1 MARELEDG
9 MKRDKKRPTTKTK
22 TAGRPRT
29 SNDSSAKFAQGEHV
43 RIVPLHY
50 PKPSVSID
58 ELGHLRGRFTAWP

>member
-1 MARELEDG
+1 MN
-9 MKRDKKRPTTKTK
+9 RDKKRTSTKTK
-22 TAGRPRT
+22 TADRPRT
-29 SNDSSAKFAQGEHV
+29 TNARSAKFAQGEHV